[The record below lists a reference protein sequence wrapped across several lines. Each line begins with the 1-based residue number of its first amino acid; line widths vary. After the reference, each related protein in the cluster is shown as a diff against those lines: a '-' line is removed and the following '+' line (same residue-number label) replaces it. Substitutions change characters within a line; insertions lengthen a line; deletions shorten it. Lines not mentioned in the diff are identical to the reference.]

1 MIGQNG
7 DMKHVTLT
15 TTLALFAS
23 AAVADPAVVEDATA
37 KKSGDSWSISVTLY
51 HGDTG
56 WEDYADGWRVLSPEG
71 TELGLR
77 VLLHP
82 HVNEQPFTRSQSGI
96 VIPDALDHVMIEAR
110 TFTEGWGGELFRLD
124 LR

>member
-37 KKSGDSWSISVTLY
+37 KKSGDSWSISVTLS

-110 TFTEGWGGELFRLD
+110 TFTEGWGW
-124 LR
+124 